1 MNIDFQSLSDAELA
15 ACIAGAAAELSRRL
29 HEGGHIVG
37 CHAAV
42 QVPVIDEP
50 TAEEK
55 DFALYVAGLAR
66 AGKYVKAHE
75 RRRVADIA
83 ARYPAWIKRQGLP
96 SESSAGKW
104 NRVLS
109 YLSARRERER

>member
-15 ACIAGAAAELSRRL
+15 ASIASAAAELSRRL
-29 HEGGHIVG
+29 HEGGRMRCPAV
-37 CHAAV
+37 V
-42 QVPVIDEP
+42 QVPVVDEP

-55 DFALYVAGLAR
+55 DFALYVAGLSR

-75 RRRVADIA
+75 RHRLADIA
-83 ARYPAWIKRQGLP
+83 ARYPAWIKKQGLP
-96 SESSAGKW
+96 SDASAGEW
-104 NRVLS
+104 NRARS